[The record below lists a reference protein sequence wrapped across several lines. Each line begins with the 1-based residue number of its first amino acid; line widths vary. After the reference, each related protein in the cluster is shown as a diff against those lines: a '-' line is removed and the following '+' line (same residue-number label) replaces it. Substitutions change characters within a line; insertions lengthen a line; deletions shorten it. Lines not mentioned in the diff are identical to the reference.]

1 MNRCALCGRKINN
14 REFNFGLGCLKK
26 ACTFLQ
32 IKNVKNL
39 KGEYLLNNK
48 IQRLCNCKK
57 LPTPQSRILTDR
69 YLSLTLLNEVPLK
82 EYDKYRQ
89 AIQNDISLINRK
101 TKLNEL
107 SSFNVLTL
115 KQASEVNKMYKKNEN
130 IFKKIMNGDYDLL
143 QNISFMVVN
152 LAFSLYYNRKPYL
165 SDMNQKLQLYVLKGG
180 VLGLRMGNYNF
191 AADCLEHSLEQNPKD
206 IHITE
211 GKTIQDIQED
221 VGFKEEINSIIEE
234 NKNKKSFEIS
244 KVVTFANGDLM
255 LALHDVTLQVK
266 GEKQKGNKWKLE
278 IEILDLYDFTDLK
291 ELEEYVNGDNFF
303 KGFVTSTANNLA
315 MIATSC
321 KIVSTYNIEIKF
333 TIENWEV

>member
-26 ACTFLQ
+26 ACTSLQ

-57 LPTPQSRILTDR
+57 LPTLQSRMLTDR
-69 YLSLTLLNEVPLK
+69 YLSL
-82 EYDKYRQ
+82 
-89 AIQNDISLINRK
+89 
-101 TKLNEL
+101 
-107 SSFNVLTL
+107 
-115 KQASEVNKMYKKNEN
+115 
-130 IFKKIMNGDYDLL
+130 
-143 QNISFMVVN
+143 
-152 LAFSLYYNRKPYL
+152 
-165 SDMNQKLQLYVLKGG
+165 
-180 VLGLRMGNYNF
+180 
-191 AADCLEHSLEQNPKD
+191 
-206 IHITE
+206 
-211 GKTIQDIQED
+211 QDIQED
-221 VGFKEEINSIIEE
+221 VGFKEEINNIIEE

-266 GEKQKGNKWKLE
+266 GEKQKENKWKLE

>member
-26 ACTFLQ
+26 ACTSLQ

-57 LPTPQSRILTDR
+57 LPTLQSRMLTDR
-69 YLSLTLLNEVPLK
+69 YLSL
-82 EYDKYRQ
+82 
-89 AIQNDISLINRK
+89 
-101 TKLNEL
+101 
-107 SSFNVLTL
+107 
-115 KQASEVNKMYKKNEN
+115 
-130 IFKKIMNGDYDLL
+130 
-143 QNISFMVVN
+143 
-152 LAFSLYYNRKPYL
+152 
-165 SDMNQKLQLYVLKGG
+165 
-180 VLGLRMGNYNF
+180 
-191 AADCLEHSLEQNPKD
+191 
-206 IHITE
+206 
-211 GKTIQDIQED
+211 QDIQED

-266 GEKQKGNKWKLE
+266 GEKQKENKWKLE

-291 ELEEYVNGDNFF
+291 ELEEYVNGDDFF

>member
-1 MNRCALCGRKINN
+1 MNRCALCGRKISNG
-14 REFNFGLGCLKK
+14 EFNFGLGCLKK
-26 ACTFLQ
+26 ACTLLR

-48 IQRLCNCKK
+48 IQRVCNCKK
-57 LPTPQSRILTDR
+57 LPTLQSRMLTDR
-69 YLSLTLLNEVPLK
+69 YLALTLLNEIPFK

-89 AIQNDISLINRK
+89 SIQKDISIINRK
-101 TKLNEL
+101 TKLEEI
-107 SSFNVLTL
+107 SSFNKITL
-115 KQASEVNKMYKKNEN
+115 KQASETNKMYKKNEN

-152 LAFSLYYNRKPYL
+152 LAFSQYYNRKPYL

-180 VLGLRMGNYNF
+180 VLSLRMINYNF
-191 AADCLEHSLEQNPKD
+191 AADCLDHSLEQNPED
-206 IHITE
+206 IHIAE

-221 VGFKEEINSIIEE
+221 GCFKEKINSIIEE
-234 NKNKKSFEIS
+234 NKNKKSFD
-244 KVVTFANGDLM
+244 VTTLVSFTNGNLF
-255 LALHDVTLQVK
+255 LALHDTTMKIK
-266 GEKQKGNKWKLE
+266 GQKQKDNKWKLE

-291 ELEEYVNGDNFF
+291 ELEEYVNNENFL
-303 KGFVTSTANNLA
+303 KGFAASTANNLA

-321 KIVSTYNIEIKF
+321 KIVSTYNIDIKF